1 MQLGSEGPIDKV
13 GVRTMQSFWQDMK
26 YAVRSLRNSPSFA
39 IVAIVTLG
47 LGMAVNTTVFS
58 IVNGLLLRPLPV
70 PHPEQITVL
79 SMKQQGGDGFQM
91 FSYPDFQDI
100 RSQAVSSAEVF
111 GYRTGLVSLIAD
123 GKGDHCVISRVT
135 GNYFSALG
143 VKPLLGRL
151 ILPTEGQTPGAD
163 PIFVLGYSYWQ
174 KRFSGDKSVVGKQVE
189 MDGHAVTIIGVA
201 PKEFQ
206 GTYAFLNMDGYLP
219 LSAVPGIGGNSPV
232 EETWTHREHRSITL
246 MARLKPGVDLQ
257 KAKATLDVI
266 AKRLGEQHP
275 DADKG
280 ISFQIFPER
289 LARPEPD
296 PDNTIPNVSLAFT
309 VLAALVL
316 LVACFN
322 IANVLLVRATV
333 RQREMAIRAAI
344 GAGRARLVRQHLTES
359 LLLAILGGAAGLL
372 MGWWTSGFLSSLPL
386 GTDFPITFNFQP
398 DARVYL
404 FTLAAVVVTGAV
416 VGIMPALRVARTDV
430 NSMLREGGRSGSD
443 GPRRHLVRNSLVMAQ
458 VAGSLLLLIVAG
470 LFVRSASKARHI
482 GLGFDPDQVVD
493 VPIDVKQIGY
503 TDQQGTA
510 FFQEAEDRLRALP
523 GVVSVAQA
531 FSVPMGLISA
541 DERLGIEEHP
551 VEPGHPEPTVYYN
564 MVSPDYFATLRIPLL
579 RGRVFTKA
587 DSEKAAEVAIVNQTM
602 AKKFWPN
609 EDALGKRFKL
619 HEAASQYMEV
629 VGVVKDGKYKGVVE
643 DPMPYFYVP
652 LEQHYMPLRTMH
664 VRTSVPPESLELQI
678 GAQVQE
684 IAPTLPL
691 SGVKTLKQELE
702 GLNGYLFFHL
712 GAQLTATMG
721 ILGLILA
728 VVGVYSVVSYAAVQR
743 THEIGIRMAL
753 GAKPQDILGMV
764 LGQSLIVIG
773 LGIAIGL
780 GAAFAG
786 TRLLASLLVGVS
798 SNDPLTFIVV
808 VTVLAVVALLACWLP
823 ARRATHVSPLVA
835 LRYE

>member
-1 MQLGSEGPIDKV
+1 
-13 GVRTMQSFWQDMK
+13 
-26 YAVRSLRNSPSFA
+26 
-39 IVAIVTLG
+39 
-47 LGMAVNTTVFS
+47 
-58 IVNGLLLRPLPV
+58 
-70 PHPEQITVL
+70 
-79 SMKQQGGDGFQM
+79 
-91 FSYPDFQDI
+91 
-100 RSQAVSSAEVF
+100 
-111 GYRTGLVSLIAD
+111 
-123 GKGDHCVISRVT
+123 
-135 GNYFSALG
+135 
-143 VKPLLGRL
+143 
-151 ILPTEGQTPGAD
+151 
-163 PIFVLGYSYWQ
+163 
-174 KRFSGDKSVVGKQVE
+174 
-189 MDGHAVTIIGVA
+189 
-201 PKEFQ
+201 
-206 GTYAFLNMDGYLP
+206 
-219 LSAVPGIGGNSPV
+219 
-232 EETWTHREHRSITL
+232 
-246 MARLKPGVDLQ
+246 
-257 KAKATLDVI
+257 
-266 AKRLGEQHP
+266 
-275 DADKG
+275 
-280 ISFQIFPER
+280 
-289 LARPEPD
+289 
-296 PDNTIPNVSLAFT
+296 
-309 VLAALVL
+309 
-316 LVACFN
+316 
-322 IANVLLVRATV
+322 
-333 RQREMAIRAAI
+333 
-344 GAGRARLVRQHLTES
+344 
-359 LLLAILGGAAGLL
+359 
-372 MGWWTSGFLSSLPL
+372 
-386 GTDFPITFNFQP
+386 
-398 DARVYL
+398 
-404 FTLAAVVVTGAV
+404 
-416 VGIMPALRVARTDV
+416 
-430 NSMLREGGRSGSD
+430 
-443 GPRRHLVRNSLVMAQ
+443 
-458 VAGSLLLLIVAG
+458 
-470 LFVRSASKARHI
+470 
-482 GLGFDPDQVVD
+482 
-493 VPIDVKQIGY
+493 
-503 TDQQGTA
+503 
-510 FFQEAEDRLRALP
+510 
-523 GVVSVAQA
+523 
-531 FSVPMGLISA
+531 
-541 DERLGIEEHP
+541 LGIEEHP
-551 VEPGHPEPTVYYN
+551 VEPGQPEPTVYYN

-579 RGRVFTKA
+579 RGRVFTKG

-780 GAAFAG
+780 GAALAG